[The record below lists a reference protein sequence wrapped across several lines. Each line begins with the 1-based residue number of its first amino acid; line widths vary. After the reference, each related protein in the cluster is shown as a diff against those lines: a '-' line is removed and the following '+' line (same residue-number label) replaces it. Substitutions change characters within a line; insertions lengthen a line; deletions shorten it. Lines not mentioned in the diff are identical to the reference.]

1 MIIANIR
8 IFQRQKILSLGN
20 DPKCQCD
27 FRGRNQEQ
35 CVAKEAPIASMKWW
49 RKTTKKSEISFPV
62 KPYLLRQ

>member
-35 CVAKEAPIASMKWW
+35 CVAKEAPIASMK
-49 RKTTKKSEISFPV
+49 
-62 KPYLLRQ
+62 